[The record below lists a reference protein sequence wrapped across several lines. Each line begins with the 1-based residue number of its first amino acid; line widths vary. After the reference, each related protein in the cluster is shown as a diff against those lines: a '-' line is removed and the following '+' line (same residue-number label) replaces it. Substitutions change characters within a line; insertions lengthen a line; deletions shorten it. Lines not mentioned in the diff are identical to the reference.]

1 MVMID
6 EIQDRIDEYARW
18 LRDKTSL
25 RTVDSEWVEITT
37 PYLDRHNDYL
47 QIYARRDNG
56 RYTLTDDGY
65 ILDDLIQSGCSLDS
79 PKREALLKMTL
90 AGFGVVQKENR
101 LEVQTSAQDFPRRKH
116 DLIQAM
122 LTVNDLFALARS
134 TVESLFYEDVVAWL
148 DSNEVRYTPKVTFT
162 GQTGYNHFFDFVIPK
177 SRNSPERIAHTITV
191 PTREAA
197 QKLAFAWMDTR
208 EARPVDARAYAFL
221 NDQDQKVPAG
231 VVTAL
236 EAYNVVPVPWSR
248 RDEAAQVLTA

>member
-79 PKREALLKMTL
+79 PKRDALLKMTL

-134 TVESLFYEDVVAWL
+134 TV
-148 DSNEVRYTPKVTFT
+148 
-162 GQTGYNHFFDFVIPK
+162 
-177 SRNSPERIAHTITV
+177 
-191 PTREAA
+191 
-197 QKLAFAWMDTR
+197 
-208 EARPVDARAYAFL
+208 
-221 NDQDQKVPAG
+221 
-231 VVTAL
+231 
-236 EAYNVVPVPWSR
+236 
-248 RDEAAQVLTA
+248 DE